1 MNSASTTVSIAAR
14 LVLLGLWAGA
24 APLHAQENS
33 EGVDAPPAATAVAVE
48 DPDDQV
54 EEIDG
59 TRADNE
65 PVPPQDLGAQPAID
79 AGQAGAA
86 SMGPSAAANGEEEL
100 MAQFRRFQ
108 ELMENGSIDEADAVA
123 KRVVEL
129 AIRTSGRDS
138 TDTAKALTNLAI
150 VQQRTD
156 QYDAAIQNYEGA
168 IEIIEDQTDQ
178 LDAMLINP
186 LKGLGAAQ
194 LANGRP
200 DQALQTFGRAVHIS
214 HVNSGPHNIDQI
226 ELLESLAETNL
237 VLGEVDEAR
246 DVHELIYNLNERHYR
261 ANMLDLIPSLERRA
275 KWQHRTGYYNDER
288 ATYRRI
294 IRILEEKNG
303 KNDVSLI
310 DPYVELGKSYY
321 YVDTNPTDLYTQVN
335 PYSAEIYFKKA
346 VRIAENHEEATWV
359 ERAQT
364 KLALADYYMQQQ
376 SVPSAR
382 KVYRDV
388 WGLLSESEER
398 LELRARAL
406 EQLNPLILTAIPE
419 FAGDAN
425 RGDLVSTDVEVRQ
438 GNVAV
443 SYSVSDRG
451 RVSDLEVVEF
461 APDDFPEMLRNVQR
475 QVRARLYRPRFR
487 DGEPVDTEDQ
497 LFNHEF
503 YYRVSELEERRAA
516 QANNE

>member
-1 MNSASTTVSIAAR
+1 MVAPGLAQDDASNVDP
-14 LVLLGLWAGA
+14 
-24 APLHAQENS
+24 AP
-33 EGVDAPPAATAVAVE
+33 VADE
-48 DPDDQV
+48 ALQDGEV

-59 TRADNE
+59 TRGGSD
-65 PVPPQDLGAQPAID
+65 PVAPPDLD
-79 AGQAGAA
+79 AAPTVLP
-86 SMGPSAAANGEEEL
+86 GPGDGNSVGPAAAVSDEEEL
-100 MAQFRRFQ
+100 LAQFRRFQ
-108 ELMENGSIDEADAVA
+108 ELMANDSIDEADSVA

-129 AIRTSGRDS
+129 AIRTSGPDS

-150 VQQRTD
+150 VQQRTE

-168 IEIIEDQTDQ
+168 VEIIEEKTDR

-186 LKGLGAAQ
+186 LKGLGATQ

-200 DQALQTFGRAVHIS
+200 DQAILTFGRAVHIT
-214 HVNSGPHNIDQI
+214 HVNAGPHNIDQV

-237 VLGEVDEAR
+237 ILGEVDQAR
-246 DVHELIYNLNERHYR
+246 NVHELIYNLNERHYR

-275 KWQHRTGYYNDER
+275 RWQHRTGYYNDER

-294 IRILEEKNG
+294 IRILEEKHG
-303 KNDVSLI
+303 KEDLSLI
-310 DPYVELGKSYY
+310 EPHIELGKSYY
-321 YVDTNPTDLYTQVN
+321 YIDANPAEVYSQVN

-346 VRIAENHEEATWV
+346 VRIAEDNEDATWV
-359 ERAQT
+359 EEAQT
-364 KLALADYYMQQQ
+364 KIALADYYMQQQ

-388 WGLLSESEER
+388 WNLLSETDER
-398 LELRARAL
+398 LEHRARVL
-406 EQLNPLILTAIPE
+406 EQVNPLVLAVVPE
-419 FAGDAN
+419 FAGEAS
-425 RGDLVSTDVEVRQ
+425 RSDLIATDIEVRQ

-443 SYSVSDRG
+443 TYSVSDRG

-461 APDDFPEMLRNVQR
+461 SPEDFPDMLRDVQR

-487 DGEPVDTEDQ
+487 DGEPVDTTDQ
-497 LFNHEF
+497 LFTHEF

-516 QANNE
+516 QANND